1 MKHKKNF
8 NEHFGVSHQT
18 TEYINISLNSDLE
31 LFIDPYNIAN
41 NLNNRIAKKL
51 YLRSK
56 AFLET
61 LNQDYIIHNDR
72 KNGLPF
78 LSHLR
83 EPNEYGLGYSS
94 INKGK
99 GVGKDKAEVVFD
111 SLHNNKFA
119 KAGVTITNEAHNVL
133 LLVKGIGQDNMS
145 DILANVCRDIFAE
158 FTYQQCINNGVPTYD
173 TKIEYFD
180 SVSKKW
186 LTKNVKLPF
195 YKNHIILVPKFL
207 INGGRQYTNY
217 YNWFV
222 FSNHLSKD
230 ILEGKI
236 KITDD
241 SNYVTKLKDGSRKP
255 ILKNISKD
263 FRKPKDELVD
273 FAKHYDSSLIGF
285 QTHIKDHFSS
295 IDDDS
300 LSFMLTA

>member
-1 MKHKKNF
+1 MYKKNF
-8 NEHFGVSHQT
+8 NEHFDVRT
-18 TEYINISLNSDLE
+18 KETEYINIFLESDLE

-41 NLNNRIAKKL
+41 NLENRIAKKL
-51 YLRSK
+51 YLKSK
-56 AFLET
+56 SFLET
-61 LNQDYIIHNDR
+61 LNKNFIVTNDR

-83 EPNEYGLGYSS
+83 EPNEYGLGYSKK
-94 INKGK
+94 NKGK
-99 GVGKDKAEVVFD
+99 GVGKDKAEVIFD
-111 SLHNNKFA
+111 SLCNNKFA

-158 FTYQQCINNGVPTYD
+158 FTYHQCIKLDIPVFD
-173 TKIEYFD
+173 TKIEYYD
-180 SVSKKW
+180 SISNKW
-186 LTKNVKLPF
+186 LMKDVKLPF
-195 YKNHIILVPKFL
+195 YKKYLILVPKFI

-230 ILEGKI
+230 ILDGKI
-236 KITDD
+236 KVSSGSQYITE
-241 SNYVTKLKDGSRKP
+241 LKNGSKKA

-273 FAKHYDSSLIGF
+273 FVQDYNSSLTGF
-285 QTHIKDHFSS
+285 QIHIKDNFNS
-295 IDDDS
+295 IDDD
-300 LSFMLTA
+300 LLLMMLTA

>member
-1 MKHKKNF
+1 MKKNKTF
-8 NEHFGVSHQT
+8 NEHFGIKHQT
-18 TEYINISLNSDLE
+18 SEYINIFLGSDME

-56 AFLET
+56 SFLET
-61 LNQDYIIHNDR
+61 LNQNFIIHNDR

-94 INKGK
+94 VNKGK

-158 FTYQQCINNGVPTYD
+158 FTHQQCLKNGIPTYP

-180 SVSKKW
+180 SASKKW
-186 LTKNVKLPF
+186 LVKDVELPF

-236 KITDD
+236 KIAED
-241 SNYVTKLKDGSRKP
+241 SNYITELKDGSKKP

-263 FRKPKDELVD
+263 YRKTKDDLVD
-273 FAKHYDSSLIGF
+273 FAQQYDKSLLGF
-285 QTHIKDHFSS
+285 QIHMKDNFSS
-295 IDDDS
+295 IDDVS
-300 LSFMLTA
+300 LSLMLTA